1 MCEGGSDSSP
11 SLIGNPL
18 TTCTTVVDSDAL
30 IVRCPCG
37 YNEVYYILFKMIFP
51 YFIFICSLL
60 PPSFN
65 PSSLPLFLFV
75 SPFSRMKV

>member
-30 IVRCPCG
+30 IVRCPCE
-37 YNEVYYILFKMIFP
+37 YNEVYYTLFLKMIFP
-51 YFIFICSLL
+51 YFIFICFLL
-60 PPSFN
+60 PLSFFS
-65 PSSLPLFLFV
+65 PPLPLCL
-75 SPFSRMKV
+75 SFSRMKV

>member
-1 MCEGGSDSSP
+1 MYIIIAEVMCEGGSDSSP

-37 YNEVYYILFKMIFP
+37 YNEVYILYAF
-51 YFIFICSLL
+51 
-60 PPSFN
+60 
-65 PSSLPLFLFV
+65 
-75 SPFSRMKV
+75 